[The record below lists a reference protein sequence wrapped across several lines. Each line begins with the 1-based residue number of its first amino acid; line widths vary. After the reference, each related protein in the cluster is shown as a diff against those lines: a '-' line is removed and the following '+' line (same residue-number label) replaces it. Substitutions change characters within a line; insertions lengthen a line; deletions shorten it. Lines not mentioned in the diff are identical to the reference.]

1 MEPGYKKDQYVKHLR
16 LLDRK
21 VFFEGAEGGG
31 LWHGENGLAPL
42 PFILRKEDS
51 EKNLYTGIRNEAI
64 DYFQKYQIDWWGD
77 AESDG
82 KHVSGHLMSSQVA
95 CINHLFPIRRDD
107 TAVLAVINGIDG
119 MPVHFTAV
127 LPAEDDGGFIAFEK
141 VSSRDYLGEGR
152 LSRGAFCTS
161 VDAFIYAV
169 DDNGERWLIPIEWKY
184 TESYDRNDLSTEVV
198 KGHDK
203 GRTRLKRYPKLIEA
217 SGQLASLPDYIG
229 SIYFQEPFYQLMRQT
244 LWAERTCL
252 NKEEALFP
260 AEHFVHIHVCPKGNS
275 ELLGKDYYQVS
286 RQNGMEAA
294 WREMIKDQSL
304 YHLVDPEALMK
315 PLKGRYDSLF
325 RYLETRYWK

>member
-1 MEPGYKKDQYVKHLR
+1 MAPGYKKDQYVKHLR

-31 LWHGENGLAPL
+31 LWHGENGTVPL
-42 PFILRKEDS
+42 PFILRKEDAD
-51 EKNLYTGIRNEAI
+51 KNLYPGIRDEAI
-64 DYFQKYQIDWWGD
+64 NYFKKYDIDWWGD

-82 KHVSGHLMSSQVA
+82 KHVSGHLMSSQLA
-95 CINHLFPIRRDD
+95 CINHLFPIRRND
-107 TAVLAVINGIDG
+107 TAVLAVINSIKG
-119 MPVHFTAV
+119 MPAHFKTV

-152 LSRGAFCTS
+152 LSRGSFCTS

-198 KGHDK
+198 NGHDK
-203 GRTRLKRYPKLIEA
+203 GKTRLPRYPRLID
-217 SGQLASLPDYIG
+217 SSDQLVSLPDYIG

-244 LWAERTCL
+244 LWAEKTCSS
-252 NKEEALFP
+252 KEETLFP
-260 AEHFVHIHVCPKGNS
+260 AKHFVHIHVCPKGNTA
-275 ELLGKDYYQVS
+275 LLGKDYAQVS
-286 RQNGMEAA
+286 GKSGMEAA

-304 YHLVDPEALMK
+304 YHLVDPKELML
-315 PLKGRYDSLF
+315 PLQGLNDSLF
-325 RYLETRYWK
+325 KYLETRYWR